1 MLTVLTVLLAGVNPG
16 QQLAAACLEQPVP
29 QVEIAVERGAVKESS
44 TMSLDDIRK
53 LHEANGA
60 PSPHKPLGFYLSTF
74 SYRIEVDDPYPAHCA
89 GQVRVRI
96 SMVLDSR
103 QIVLGREVV
112 ANRCL
117 RDAAASHYRQ
127 HARANALAVI
137 DLSVRIKSLVSDQ
150 GTIKSLQEAGAA
162 LSNIERV
169 LKPVLEG
176 ELPGFEAKNRE
187 LQSNVDSSAAL
198 QKLEDACSTPI

>member
-1 MLTVLTVLLAGVNPG
+1 MLTVLTFLLAGVNPG

-112 ANRCL
+112 ANR
-117 RDAAASHYRQ
+117 
-127 HARANALAVI
+127 
-137 DLSVRIKSLVSDQ
+137 SVRIKSLVSDQ

>member
-1 MLTVLTVLLAGVNPG
+1 MG
-16 QQLAAACLEQPVP
+16 
-29 QVEIAVERGAVKESS
+29 
-44 TMSLDDIRK
+44 LDDIRK
-53 LHEANGA
+53 LYDANGA
-60 PSPHKPLGFYLSTF
+60 PSPHEPLGFYLSTF
-74 SYRIEVDDPYPAHCA
+74 SYRIAVDDPYPAHCA

-112 ANRCL
+112 AKQCL

-127 HARANALAVI
+127 HARANSLAVI
-137 DLSVRIKSLVSDQ
+137 DLSVRIKSLVSEPE
-150 GTIKSLQEAGAA
+150 TIKLLQEAGAA
-162 LSNIERV
+162 LSDIERT
-169 LKPVLEG
+169 LKPILEG

-187 LQSNVDSSAAL
+187 LQSKVDSSVAL